1 MKMSELVKRLDRTAR
16 NREMIDSTE
25 LGYELDIHDMDYIQ
39 DEILS
44 QRLQSFWAGEWLCT
58 DTVVG
63 YKVYFFDNEPVC
75 WSAKTARKSDEN
87 FFWFSQEKA
96 EQVRKYLLELQLE
109 NESPLSVELCDL
121 ENDDIGTGYTIDF
134 SGQLLSNHKKA
145 MLDGKSVTIIE
156 KLKHSDL
163 NIDTDLIVEFEDGSQ
178 RCENI
183 EQLEFPFNLIK
194 EGEQ

>member
-1 MKMSELVKRLDRTAR
+1 MKMSELVKRLDRTAQ
-16 NREMIDSTE
+16 NRDWVDTKE
-25 LGYELDIHDMDYIQ
+25 LGYDLNIHDMDYIE

-75 WSAKTARKSDEN
+75 WSAKTARKSDED

-121 ENDDIGTGYTIDF
+121 EMDDIGTGYAIEF

-145 MLDGKSVTIIE
+145 TLDGKSVTIIE
-156 KLKHSDL
+156 KLKHEKF
-163 NIDTDLIVEFEDGSQ
+163 NIDTDLIVQFEDGKQQ
-178 RCENI
+178 RVSI

-194 EGEQ
+194 K